1 MKKTIPLFKVFMSEE
16 APNAAADVLKSGYI
30 GQGPKVDELEN
41 YVSKLFDHDFVVTTN
56 SATSAEHLALH
67 LLKNPAV
74 NQKSVHGWGSVE
86 SKWPGLRPGDEV
98 LATALTC
105 TATNWPILANNLR
118 IKWVDVDPLTM
129 NMDLDDLARKITP
142 TTKAIQI
149 VHWGGQPM
157 DMDALKKI
165 QEDALARFGFKPAI
179 LEDCAHAM
187 GATYKDSMIGTTGN
201 IATFSLQ
208 AIKHITAVDGGLLF
222 LPNEDLYKRAKLLRW
237 YGIDRDSNRKD
248 FRCEANIEEW
258 GFKFHMNDVCAAVG
272 LENFKHFD
280 EIIGKHRANAEFF
293 EEKFKD
299 HADITL
305 LDKTPNSLGAYWL
318 YTIKVNRRDDFMKY
332 MASCGITVSRV
343 HERNDLHTCVEEFR
357 TALPSLELAIQDMIC
372 IPNGWWVTKEDREY
386 IAECVLKGW

>member
-1 MKKTIPLFKVFMSEE
+1 MKKNIPLFKVFMSEE

-30 GQGPKVDELEN
+30 GQGPKVDELEA
-41 YVSKLFDHDFVVTTN
+41 YVSELFNHDFVVTTN

-67 LLKNPAV
+67 LLKAAAV
-74 NQKSVHGWGSVE
+74 NQKVIGGWGSTE
-86 SKWPGLRPGDEV
+86 SKWPGFQPGDEV

-118 IKWVDVDPLTM
+118 IKWVDVDPDTM
-129 NMDLDDLARKITP
+129 NMDLDDLARKISP

-187 GATYKDSMIGTTGN
+187 GATHKDRMIGTTGN

-258 GFKFHMNDVCAAVG
+258 GFKFHMNDVNAAVG
-272 LENFKHFD
+272 LENFKHLD
-280 EIIGKHRANAEFF
+280 KIVGLHRSNAEFF
-293 EEKFKD
+293 DKKFED
-299 HADITL
+299 HSDITL
-305 LDKTPNSLGAYWL
+305 LKKTPNSLGAYWL

-357 TALPSLELAIQDMIC
+357 TALPSLEKTIRDMIC